1 MMNTFRKVI
10 LLFIVLLLC
19 YPAFGGSAVSVP
31 EQTQSG
37 ELPETLNIANEVLDV
52 TFKTS
57 DATLF
62 VVDLRTGRKWEQKS
76 SVNAVVLDA
85 KTSAD
90 GLSLRLLEPSVKLN
104 IGINIK
110 LEPEQPELTVELA
123 GEGDLAKTIS
133 FPHPFVT
140 GEGTFLVMAV
150 NEGISYPVDDKSLS
164 PMWYYLY
171 GGHGLCMPWYGVT
184 DGQEG
189 IMTIVETP
197 DDAAVRVPRLNS
209 FLCLAPEWQPQ
220 KGKFVPARKMRY
232 IFFERGGYA
241 AMCKRYRS
249 YAKRTGLLKTLEQK
263 RKENPNVDLV
273 IGAVNVW
280 CWEKDSLSI
289 VREMKSLGIKR
300 ILWSNRCSP
309 DVITP

>member
-19 YPAFGGSAVSVP
+19 FPAFGGSAVSTP
-31 EQTQSG
+31 EQTPSKK
-37 ELPETLNIANEVLDV
+37 LPETLKIINEVLEV
-52 TFKTS
+52 TFRIT
-57 DATLF
+57 DATLS
-62 VVDLRTGRKWEQKS
+62 VVDRRTGRKWEQKS

-123 GEGDLAKTIS
+123 GQGDLAKTIS

-140 GEGTFLVMAV
+140 GEGTFLVMPV

-164 PMWYYLY
+164 PMWYHLY

-184 DGQEG
+184 DGKEG

-197 DDAAVRVPRLNS
+197 DDAAVRVPRLNG

-220 KGKFVPARKMRY
+220 KGKLVPARKMRY

-280 CWEKDSLSI
+280 C
-289 VREMKSLGIKR
+289 
-300 ILWSNRCSP
+300 
-309 DVITP
+309 